1 MLQLQYITKLKNKH
15 INNILDNYKLK
26 YSGMK
31 NEIDTKV
38 NELIKLFLKDIL
50 SFLENLEQAA
60 TNKKKLN
67 NYDKMKT
74 ELESIRNQLK
84 IKAYNERK
92 VKNELDLLTQ
102 ENSLLK
108 VKIKSLNQKILNL
121 NNNLSNSNN
130 NLYYIRN
137 KSPFWCRNSVKNKSF
152 MTPRIDIK
160 GKLHNT
166 SGVILYYAKKKT
178 SSVDNAKM
186 RTENDKDKD
195 NYNLDFSSVNIK
207 NSLTIKNK
215 RKPNLNIR
223 RKSLVNNN
231 RKDRINIKL
240 SLKKEKKNNNNDNI
254 NPINQKKKKINF
266 NKFVNNPAT
275 NNTNNANNITK
286 NNEVPS
292 SPGPILSAISKIMIN
307 DKKERSSSS
316 KSNKSN
322 PKELRSSNY
331 SPNNSF
337 ELLYKTNKDYEEI
350 GKNINSVLD
359 DELKQLEID
368 EENINKLLNQIN
380 CEDFDDIIMK
390 KNTNDSNFS
399 LKDE

>member
-1 MLQLQYITKLKNKH
+1 MLQLQYITRLKNKH

-50 SFLENLEQAA
+50 AFLENLEQTA

-84 IKAYNERK
+84 IKTYNEHK
-92 VKNELDLLTQ
+92 AKNELDLLTQ

-121 NNNLSNSNN
+121 SNNLSSSNN
-130 NLYYIRN
+130 NIYNIRN
-137 KSPFWCRNSVKNKSF
+137 KSPFLYRKSVKNRTS

-160 GKLHNT
+160 GNLHNT
-166 SGVILYYAKKKT
+166 SREILNYAKKKT
-178 SSVDNAKM
+178 SSVDNTKM

-195 NYNLDFSSVNIK
+195 NYNLDFSYGNIK
-207 NSLTIKNK
+207 NTLTIKNN
-215 RKPNLNIR
+215 RKPNLNLR
-223 RKSLVNNN
+223 RKSLVNND

-240 SLKKEKKNNNNDNI
+240 SLKKQNNNNNDNI
-254 NPINQKKKKINF
+254 NPINHKKKKINF
-266 NKFVNNPAT
+266 NKFVNNPT
-275 NNTNNANNITK
+275 NNNTNNANNTIK
-286 NNEVPS
+286 NKEVPS
-292 SPGPILSAISKIMIN
+292 SPGPILSAISNIIIN
-307 DKKERSSSS
+307 DKKERNSSS

-337 ELLYKTNKDYEEI
+337 ELLYKTNTDYEEI

-368 EENINKLLNQIN
+368 EENINKLLEQIN
-380 CEDFDDIIMK
+380 CEDFDNIILK
-390 KNTNDSNFS
+390 KNSKDSNFS

>member
-1 MLQLQYITKLKNKH
+1 MLQLQYFTKLKNKH

-26 YSGMK
+26 YTGMK
-31 NEIDTKV
+31 NEIDTKF

-50 SFLENLEQAA
+50 SFLENVEQTA

-84 IKAYNERK
+84 IKSYNEHK
-92 VKNELDLLTQ
+92 AKNELDLLTQ

-121 NNNLSNSNN
+121 SNN
-130 NLYYIRN
+130 FSYSNKNLFNIRD
-137 KSPFWCRNSVKNKSF
+137 KSPSMCRKSVKNKAF
-152 MTPRIDIK
+152 MTPILDIK
-160 GKLHNT
+160 GNFHNT
-166 SGVILYYAKKKT
+166 SGIILNYAKKKT
-178 SSVDNAKM
+178 SSVDNKKM
-186 RTENDKDKD
+186 RTENDKEHYK
-195 NYNLDFSSVNIK
+195 LEFSSGNIK
-207 NSLTIKNK
+207 NSLTIKNN
-215 RKPNLNIR
+215 RKPNLNLR
-223 RKSLVNNN
+223 RKSLINNQ

-240 SLKKEKKNNNNDNI
+240 SLKKQQNDINNNYNNT
-254 NPINQKKKKINF
+254 NPIYPKKKKINF
-266 NKFVNNPAT
+266 NKFVNNRAN
-275 NNTNNANNITK
+275 NNTNNANNTTK
-286 NNEVPS
+286 NNEIPS
-292 SPGPILSAISKIMIN
+292 SPGPILSAISNIMIN
-307 DKKERSSSS
+307 NKKERSSSS

-337 ELLYKTNKDYEEI
+337 ELLYKTNTDYEEI

-368 EENINKLLNQIN
+368 EDNINSLLKQIN
-380 CEDFDDIIMK
+380 FDDFDDKVLKINSK
-390 KNTNDSNFS
+390 DSNFS

>member
-1 MLQLQYITKLKNKH
+1 MLQLQYITRLKNKH

-50 SFLENLEQAA
+50 AFLENLEQTA

-84 IKAYNERK
+84 IKTYNEHK

-121 NNNLSNSNN
+121 SNNLSNSNN
-130 NLYYIRN
+130 NIYNMRN
-137 KSPFWCRNSVKNKSF
+137 KSPFLNRKSVKNRTS

-160 GKLHNT
+160 GNLHNT
-166 SGVILYYAKKKT
+166 SREILNYAKKKT
-178 SSVDNAKM
+178 SSVDNTKM
-186 RTENDKDKD
+186 RTENDKD
-195 NYNLDFSSVNIK
+195 NYNLDFSSGNIK
-207 NSLTIKNK
+207 NTLTIKNN
-215 RKPNLNIR
+215 RKPNLNLR
-223 RKSLVNNN
+223 RNSLVNND

-240 SLKKEKKNNNNDNI
+240 SLKKQKNNNNNDKI
-254 NPINQKKKKINF
+254 NPINHKKKKINF
-266 NKFVNNPAT
+266 NKFVNNPT
-275 NNTNNANNITK
+275 NNNINNANNTIK
-286 NNEVPS
+286 NKEVPL
-292 SPGPILSAISKIMIN
+292 SPGPILSAISNIIIN
-307 DKKERSSSS
+307 DKKERNSSS

-337 ELLYKTNKDYEEI
+337 ELFNKTNTDYEEI

-368 EENINKLLNQIN
+368 EENINKLLEQIN
-380 CEDFDDIIMK
+380 CEDFDNIILK
-390 KNTNDSNFS
+390 KNSKDSNFS

>member
-1 MLQLQYITKLKNKH
+1 MLQLQYITRLKNKH

-31 NEIDTKV
+31 NEIDTKI

-50 SFLENLEQAA
+50 AFLENLEQTA
-60 TNKKKLN
+60 TNKKKIN

-84 IKAYNERK
+84 IKTYNEHK
-92 VKNELDLLTQ
+92 AKNELDLLAQ

-121 NNNLSNSNN
+121 SNNLSNSNN
-130 NLYYIRN
+130 NLYNIRN
-137 KSPFWCRNSVKNKSF
+137 KSPLLCRRSVKNKTF
-152 MTPRIDIK
+152 MSSGIDIR
-160 GKLHNT
+160 GNLHNT
-166 SGVILYYAKKKT
+166 SGVILNYAKKKT
-178 SSVDNAKM
+178 SSVDNTKM
-186 RTENDKDKD
+186 RTENDKD
-195 NYNLDFSSVNIK
+195 NYNLDFSSGNIK
-207 NSLTIKNK
+207 NTFTLKNN

-223 RKSLVNNN
+223 RKSLVNN

-240 SLKKEKKNNNNDNI
+240 SLKKQKNDNNNDNT

-266 NKFVNNPAT
+266 NKFVNNPAN
-275 NNTNNANNITK
+275 NNTNNANNTIK
-286 NNEVPS
+286 NNDVPS
-292 SPGPILSAISKIMIN
+292 TPGPILSAISNIMIN
-307 DKKERSSSS
+307 GKKERNSSS

-322 PKELRSSNY
+322 PKELKSSNY

-337 ELLYKTNKDYEEI
+337 ELLYKTNTDYEEI

-368 EENINKLLNQIN
+368 EENINKLLEQIN
-380 CEDFDDIIMK
+380 CEDFDNIILK
-390 KNTNDSNFS
+390 KNSKDSNFS

>member
-1 MLQLQYITKLKNKH
+1 MLQLQYITRLKNKH
-15 INNILDNYKLK
+15 INSILDNYKLK

-50 SFLENLEQAA
+50 SFLENLEQTA

-84 IKAYNERK
+84 IKTYNEHK
-92 VKNELDLLTQ
+92 AKNELDLLTQ

-121 NNNLSNSNN
+121 SNNINNSNN
-130 NLYYIRN
+130 NLYNLRN
-137 KSPFWCRNSVKNKSF
+137 KSPFWFRKTVKNKTF

-160 GKLHNT
+160 GNLHNT
-166 SGVILYYAKKKT
+166 SGAILNYTKKKT
-178 SSVDNAKM
+178 SSVDNTKM
-186 RTENDKDKD
+186 RTENDND
-195 NYNLDFSSVNIK
+195 NYNLEFSSSNIK
-207 NSLTIKNK
+207 NSLTMKNN
-215 RKPNLNIR
+215 RKPNLKLR
-223 RKSLVNNN
+223 RKSLVNND

-240 SLKKEKKNNNNDNI
+240 SLKKQKNDNNNINDNT

-266 NKFVNNPAT
+266 NKFVNNRA
-275 NNTNNANNITK
+275 NNNSNNANNTTK
-286 NNEVPS
+286 NNETPS
-292 SPGPILSAISKIMIN
+292 SPGPILSAISNIVIN
-307 DKKERSSSS
+307 TKKERASSS

-337 ELLYKTNKDYEEI
+337 ELLYKTNSDYEEI
-350 GKNINSVLD
+350 GKNINSALD

-368 EENINKLLNQIN
+368 EENINQLLKQIN
-380 CEDFDDIIMK
+380 CEDFDDIILE
-390 KNTNDSNFS
+390 KNSKDSNFS